1 MMRNGKIGM
10 RVRRAA
16 ALVIVLVV
24 VGGCIAQPSKPKSPV
39 DTLANLEGLSLDAFF
54 EESYK
59 QLLLRDPEYIT
70 ELGIAEK
77 FGLRNDEL
85 TNISD
90 SYVRETQ
97 QLQRGILDLLR
108 TYNRDELTP
117 EQKLSYDIYE
127 WYLDDLVRQH
137 EFMYY
142 NYPVT
147 YLLDAVQNDLIYLFT
162 DIHPVANIED
172 AQDYVARL
180 SQVDTKFEQLIEG
193 LTLREEA
200 GVVPPRFVVQQSL
213 YGTQSIARGSARNL
227 PFYTVFEEKLNA
239 LEELSAEEK
248 QSLLKAAEEEINKS
262 VIPAFKALS
271 DYLEHLV
278 SVAPTN
284 DGVWQFPRGNEY
296 YAYTLRHHTTTDL
309 TSDEI
314 HELGLKEIERIHQ
327 EMRAIFDELGY
338 PTGESLSDLFD
349 RVAQDSG
356 YISGSQMKETYE
368 SLIEQANQNLDA
380 AFEVRPRAKVIV
392 IGGATGGYYTPGSL
406 DGSRPGAFYADVSG
420 AREPYYGMPT
430 LAYHEA
436 VPGHHLQI
444 ALAQELPLPL
454 FRKDVS
460 FNGYVEGWALYAEQ
474 LAWELGW
481 YQDNPYGNLGRL
493 QYEAF
498 RAARLVVDTG
508 IHAKGWTFNQALTY
522 MEENVGFDP
531 TVVNLQYEVS
541 RYIAWPGQA
550 TSYKVGMLKILEL
563 RERAKK
569 ELKDKFDLKE
579 FHNVILGKGSMPLA
593 VLEKVVEDYIDQNG
607 GNPHTSLVVVIEKP
621 PALHIEFVSFVADIT
636 GRR

>member
-1 MMRNGKIGM
+1 MRNGKVGM
-10 RVRRAA
+10 NMRRVA
-16 ALVIVLVV
+16 ALVVVLVV
-24 VGGCIAQPSKPKSPV
+24 VGGCIAQPSRPKSPV
-39 DTLANLEGLSLDAFF
+39 DILANLEGLSLDEFF

-70 ELGIAEK
+70 ELGISQEY
-77 FGLRNDEL
+77 GLRNDKL

-90 SYVRETQ
+90 SYLRETQ
-97 QLQRGILDLLR
+97 QLQTGILELLR

-127 WYLDDLVRQH
+127 WYLDDLVRQQ

-147 YLLDAVQNDLIYLFT
+147 YLLDAVQNDLVYLFT
-162 DIHPVANIED
+162 DIHPVTNSED
-172 AQDYVARL
+172 AKDYVARL

-200 GVVPPRFVVQQSL
+200 GVVPPRFVVQQAL
-213 YGTQSIARGSARNL
+213 YGTQSIARGSARYL
-227 PFYTVFEEKLNA
+227 PFYTVFEEKVNA
-239 LEELSAEEK
+239 QEGLSAEEK

-262 VIPAFKALS
+262 VIPAFNALS

-278 SVAPTN
+278 SVAPTT
-284 DGVWQFPRGNEY
+284 DGVWQFPRGKEY

-309 TSDEI
+309 TSDAI
-314 HELGLKEIERIHQ
+314 HELGLKEIERIHK

-338 PTGESLSDLFD
+338 PTEESLSALFD

-380 AFEVRPRAKVIV
+380 SFEVRPRAEVIV
-392 IGGATGGYYTPGSL
+392 IGGVTGGYYTPGSL

-420 AREPYYGMPT
+420 TREPYYGMPT

-481 YQDNPYGNLGRL
+481 YEDNPYGNLGRL

-563 RERAKK
+563 RERAEK
-569 ELKDKFDLKE
+569 ELGDKFDLKE

-593 VLEKVVEDYIDQNG
+593 VLEKVVQDYIDQNRG
-607 GNPHTSLVVVIEKP
+607 SPHTSFVVVIEKS
-621 PALHIEFVSFVADIT
+621 PALCVEFVSFVADVT
-636 GRR
+636 RRR